1 MRLVMVTELQN
12 GSIRVGEGLQQGVE
26 VSKEVRN
33 GLNIVNTD
41 LDMFMDTRSPMIKRI
56 SGAYR

>member
-1 MRLVMVTELQN
+1 MVTELQN
-12 GSIRVGEGLQQGVE
+12 GSIRVGERLQQGVE

-41 LDMFMDTRSPMIKRI
+41 LDMFMDTPSPMIKRI